1 MHRQRYQYTHSSTVR
16 VTINYRTVCHR
27 APIGDALDY
36 VYESGISK
44 GHVRYLHMYLHIRKR
59 ISRKNPLP
67 GVNDSRGTDDETG
80 DCTVHI
86 YTVSWYETYGVNSES
101 DHISPTPA
109 SPSGSA
115 CYL

>member
-36 VYESGISK
+36 VYESGISN

-67 GVNDSRGTDDETG
+67 GVKTREAQTTRQET
-80 DCTVHI
+80 VP
-86 YTVSWYETYGVNSES
+86 Y
-101 DHISPTPA
+101 ISILYHGMKRMA
-109 SPSGSA
+109 
-115 CYL
+115 